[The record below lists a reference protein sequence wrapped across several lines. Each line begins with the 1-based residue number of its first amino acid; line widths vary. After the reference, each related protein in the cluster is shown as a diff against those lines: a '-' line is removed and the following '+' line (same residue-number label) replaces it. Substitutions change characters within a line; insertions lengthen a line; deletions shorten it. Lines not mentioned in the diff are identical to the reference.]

1 MSQYN
6 LMGEDMK
13 MLWTSLKKYK
23 KSILFINII
32 FLLGLISGFIYFY
45 MVKDSIVLNLQEELL
60 NVQFSSN
67 ILYHI
72 VFLAV
77 IFLFSYLG
85 LGVFIGLF
93 LYFYEALS
101 VGFVLATYFSLAGL
115 SGVLYAIIYV
125 TLFKTF
131 YIFLMS
137 LILIK
142 TIKLVKSIIGYFM
155 LHKDSNMKDS
165 ILISS
170 VNITKYII
178 IILVY
183 DIFLIF
189 LGNQILSIFNF
200 LI

>member
-1 MSQYN
+1 
-6 LMGEDMK
+6 MK
-13 MLWTSLKKYK
+13 MLWTSLKKHK
-23 KSILFINII
+23 KSMLFINII
-32 FLLGLISGFIYFY
+32 FLLGLISGIIYFY

-72 VFLAV
+72 IFLAV

-85 LGVFIGLF
+85 LGV
-93 LYFYEALS
+93 LS
-101 VGFVLATYFSLAGL
+101 IGFVLATYFSLAGL

-125 TLFKTF
+125 TLFKAF

-137 LILIK
+137 LVLIK
-142 TIKLVKSIIGYFM
+142 TFKLVKSIIGYFV
-155 LHKDSNMKDS
+155 LHKDSDMKDS

-170 VNITKYII
+170 VNIAKYII

>member
-1 MSQYN
+1 
-6 LMGEDMK
+6 MK
-13 MLWTSLKKYK
+13 MLWTSLKKHK
-23 KSILFINII
+23 KSMLFINII
-32 FLLGLISGFIYFY
+32 FLLGLISGIIYFY

-72 VFLAV
+72 IFLAV

-101 VGFVLATYFSLAGL
+101 IGFVLATYFSLAGL

-125 TLFKTF
+125 TLFKAF

-137 LILIK
+137 LVLIK
-142 TIKLVKSIIGYFM
+142 TFKLVKSIIGYFV
-155 LHKDSNMKDS
+155 LHKDSDMKDS

-170 VNITKYII
+170 VNIAKYII